1 MNSHGQLKSQ
11 DLSNLLMLNS
21 ILIAFKSLLR
31 PSELTSHDGSIKD
44 VESNLALALSESVP
58 DVDKVL
64 MNLEAKDFTVEPY
77 TLQSLQQ
84 LIQWVADLA
93 LYILSRLPETR
104 GKSVGY
110 DISRDLVAL
119 SCLREL
125 LVMIRIWGLLK
136 PQCLPIFSRSSENQD
151 VLAALFRFLTK
162 LALNPNE
169 PDDLLLDDCCA
180 LTQVLAPQVQFVA
193 ARHGLTNPPLSSLIP
208 VNVDYGEDCE
218 SLKYYPD
225 IHLLDGSTNSTI
237 IDSVRYLQL
246 GTRPKML
253 RKCTRC
259 GVFTNMNSVA
269 TNKIMK
275 SWEQRWAGCRCNG
288 FWQTITA
295 EQLY

>member
-1 MNSHGQLKSQ
+1 MFPKSVI
-11 DLSNLLMLNS
+11 SKCPA
-21 ILIAFKSLLR
+21 IIFA
-31 PSELTSHDGSIKD
+31 
-44 VESNLALALSESVP
+44 
-58 DVDKVL
+58 
-64 MNLEAKDFTVEPY
+64 EAKDFTVEPY

-93 LYILSRLPETR
+93 LYILSRLPEMR
-104 GKSVGY
+104 GKPAGY

-151 VLAALFRFLTK
+151 VLAALFRLLTK

-169 PDDLLLDDCCA
+169 PDELLLDECCA

-193 ARHGLTNPPLSSLIP
+193 SRHGLTNPPLSCLMP
-208 VNVDYGEDCE
+208 VIVDYGEDCE
-218 SLKYYPD
+218 SLKYHPD

-246 GTRPKML
+246 GTRPKVI
-253 RKCTRC
+253 RRCTRC
-259 GVFTNMNSVA
+259 GVFTSLNSVA

-288 FWQTITA
+288 FWQIQG
-295 EQLY
+295 EQTY